1 VLFSLGHFTPHRHRT
16 TSHGSRALTPHTAAP
31 RAAAPTAIP
40 VHSDTAWTSINTLR
54 VLAMDAVEQANSGHP
69 GTPMALAPV
78 AYLLW
83 TRHLRHS
90 PRHPDWPDRD
100 RFVLSCGHA
109 SMLLYGLLHLTG
121 YDLSLDDIR
130 QFRQWGSRTPGHPE
144 RGHTAGVETTT
155 GPLGQGISNGVGM
168 AMAERFLASSFNR
181 PEGSLVDHRTW
192 VLASDGDLMEG
203 VASEAASLAG
213 HLRLGKL
220 TVIYDDNSI
229 TIDGRTD
236 LAFSENVGGR
246 FEAYGWR
253 VLRVNDGNDLAAI
266 DAALADAA
274 AEEDRPTLIVLR
286 TVIADPAPTK
296 RDTSG
301 AHGAPLGAEE
311 IRKTKAILGWPD
323 EPFFVPEAARTDM
336 GAVATRGA
344 LEEAAWRRLR
354 EAYATAHPAEA
365 ERFRQWMAGELPAGW
380 DAKLPTFGM
389 DAKAVETRKA
399 SAAALKVLAA
409 SLPNL
414 VGGSADLAGSTG
426 TAHGIGGE
434 FGPGQAGQ
442 TVHWG
447 IREHAMAACMNGM
460 AAHGGVRPFGST
472 FLVFSDYMKPSIR
485 LAALMG
491 LPVIYLGTHDSI
503 GVGEDGPTHQPIEHL
518 AMLRSIPNL
527 VVFRPGD
534 ANETVEAWRLAVER
548 RDGPTLLALTRQK
561 LPVLDRSA
569 LGAAAGVRQGG
580 YVLYDPPGGAQAI
593 ILATGSE
600 LSVALDAAQQLLTE
614 GTRVRVV
621 SLPSWELFAAQP
633 TAYRNAVLPPAVTA
647 RVSVEA
653 GTSFGWRQWLGD
665 AGLAVSLDHFGAS
678 APGERLFEEFGFS
691 ASHVADTV
699 RRVLTRS
706 E

>member
-1 VLFSLGHFTPHRHRT
+1 
-16 TSHGSRALTPHTAAP
+16 
-31 RAAAPTAIP
+31 
-40 VHSDTAWTSINTLR
+40 
-54 VLAMDAVEQANSGHP
+54 MDAVEQANSGHP

-83 TRHLRHS
+83 TRHLKHS

-155 GPLGQGISNGVGM
+155 GPLGQGIGTAVGM
-168 AMAERFLASSFNR
+168 AMAERFLGAAFNR
-181 PEGSLVDHRTW
+181 AGEPLMEHRTW

-220 TVIYDDNSI
+220 TVIYDDNRI

-236 LAFSENVGGR
+236 LSFSEDVGGR

-253 VLRVNDGNDLAAI
+253 VLRVDDGNDLSAI
-266 DAALADAA
+266 DAALSDAA
-274 AEEDRPTLIVLR
+274 GQAERPTLIVLR
-286 TVIADPAPTK
+286 TIIADPAPTK
-296 RDTSG
+296 RDTPG

-323 EPFFVPEAARTDM
+323 EPFFVPDAARADM

-344 LEEAAWRRLR
+344 EAESDWNRLHAEYR
-354 EAYATAHPAEA
+354 AAHPTEA
-365 ERFRQWMAGELPAGW
+365 ERFRQWMAGELPEGW
-380 DAKLPTFGM
+380 DTKLPVFGM

-409 SLPNL
+409 ALPNL

-426 TAHGIGGE
+426 TAHGLGGD
-434 FGPGQAGQ
+434 FGPGQSGQ

-503 GVGEDGPTHQPIEHL
+503 GVGEDGPTHQPIEQL
-518 AMLRSIPNL
+518 AMLRAIPNV

-534 ANETVEAWRLAVER
+534 ANETVEAWRAAVLR
-548 RDGPTLLALTRQK
+548 REGPTILALTRQK
-561 LPVLDRSA
+561 LPVLDRST
-569 LGAAAGVRQGG
+569 LGAAAGVHRGG
-580 YVLYDPPGGAQAI
+580 YVLFDPPGGIQAI
-593 ILATGSE
+593 AMATGSE
-600 LSVALDAAQQLLTE
+600 LSVAVDAAQLLAKD
-614 GTRVRVV
+614 GVRVRVV
-621 SLPSWELFAAQP
+621 SLPSWELFASQP
-633 TAYRNAVLPPAVTA
+633 QAYRDSVLPPAVHA

-653 GTSFGWRQWLGD
+653 ATSFGWHRWLGE
-665 AGLAVSLDHFGAS
+665 AGEAVSLDHFGAS
-678 APGERLFEEFGFS
+678 APGERLFDEFGFS
-691 ASHVADTV
+691 AAHVADTI
-699 RRVLTRS
+699 RRVLSRS
-706 E
+706 A

>member
-1 VLFSLGHFTPHRHRT
+1 
-16 TSHGSRALTPHTAAP
+16 
-31 RAAAPTAIP
+31 
-40 VHSDTAWTSINTLR
+40 
-54 VLAMDAVEQANSGHP
+54 MDAVEQANSGHP

-83 TRHLRHS
+83 TRHLKHS

-155 GPLGQGISNGVGM
+155 GPLGQGIGTAVGM
-168 AMAERFLASSFNR
+168 AMAERFLGAAFNR
-181 PEGSLVDHRTW
+181 DGEPLVEHRTW

-220 TVIYDDNSI
+220 TVIYDDNRI

-236 LAFSENVGGR
+236 LSFSEDVGGR

-253 VLRVNDGNDLAAI
+253 VLRVDDGNDLSAI
-266 DAALADAA
+266 DAALSDAA
-274 AEEDRPTLIVLR
+274 GQAERPTLIVLR
-286 TVIADPAPTK
+286 TIIADPAPTK
-296 RDTSG
+296 RDTPG

-323 EPFFVPEAARTDM
+323 EPFFVPDAARADM

-344 LEEAAWRRLR
+344 EAESDWNRLHAEYR
-354 EAYATAHPAEA
+354 AAHPTEA
-365 ERFRQWMAGELPAGW
+365 ERFRQWMAGELPEGW
-380 DAKLPTFGM
+380 DTKLPVFGM

-409 SLPNL
+409 ALPNL

-426 TAHGIGGE
+426 TAHGLGGD
-434 FGPGQAGQ
+434 FGPGQSGQ

-472 FLVFSDYMKPSIR
+472 FLVFSDYMKPAIR

-503 GVGEDGPTHQPIEHL
+503 GVGEDGPTHQPIEQL
-518 AMLRSIPNL
+518 AMLRAIPNV

-534 ANETVEAWRLAVER
+534 ANETVEAWRAAVLR
-548 RDGPTLLALTRQK
+548 REGPTILALTRQK
-561 LPVLDRSA
+561 LPVLDRST
-569 LGAAAGVRQGG
+569 LGAAAGVHRGG
-580 YVLYDPPGGAQAI
+580 YVLFDPPGGIQAI
-593 ILATGSE
+593 AMATGSE
-600 LSVALDAAQQLLTE
+600 LSVAVDAARLLAKD
-614 GTRVRVV
+614 GVRVRVV
-621 SLPSWELFAAQP
+621 SLPSWELFASQP
-633 TAYRNAVLPPAVTA
+633 QAYRDSVLPPAVHA

-653 GTSFGWRQWLGD
+653 ATSFGWHRWLGE
-665 AGLAVSLDHFGAS
+665 AGEAVSLDHFGAS
-678 APGERLFEEFGFS
+678 APGERLFDEFGFS
-691 ASHVADTV
+691 AAHVADTI
-699 RRVLTRS
+699 RRVLSRS
-706 E
+706 A

>member
-1 VLFSLGHFTPHRHRT
+1 V
-16 TSHGSRALTPHTAAP
+16 P
-31 RAAAPTAIP
+31 RPAIP
-40 VHSDTAWTSINTLR
+40 TRSPIQPDSAWVSINTIR

-83 TRHLRHS
+83 TRHLRHN
-90 PRHPDWPDRD
+90 PRNPGWSDRD

-155 GPLGQGISNGVGM
+155 GPLGQGIGNAVGM
-168 AMAERFLASSFNR
+168 AMAERFLAARFNR
-181 PEGSLVDHRTW
+181 PDATLVDHRTW

-229 TIDGRTD
+229 TIDGRTN
-236 LAFSENVGGR
+236 LAFSEDVGAR

-253 VLRVNDGNDLAAI
+253 VVRVDDGNDLEAI
-266 DAALADAA
+266 DAALAEAGEQ
-274 AEEDRPTLIVLR
+274 EERPTLIVLR

-296 RDTSG
+296 RDTSA

-323 EPFFVPEAARTDM
+323 EPFFVPEEARKDM
-336 GAVATRGA
+336 GAVADRGA
-344 LEEAAWRRLR
+344 AVEAAWSEQRR
-354 EAYATAHPAEA
+354 AYAAAFPAEA
-365 ERFRQWMAGELPAGW
+365 AEYAQWLTGDLPTGW
-380 DAKLPTFGM
+380 DAKLPVFGVE
-389 DAKAVETRKA
+389 AKGVETRKA

-409 SLPNL
+409 ALPNL

-426 TAHGIGGE
+426 TAHGLGGE
-434 FGPGQAGQ
+434 FGPGTAGQ

-491 LPVIYLGTHDSI
+491 LPTIYLGTHDSI

-518 AMLRSIPNL
+518 AMLRAIPNL

-534 ANETVEAWRLAVER
+534 ANETVEAWRAAIQR
-548 RDGPTLLALTRQK
+548 REGPTLLALTRQK
-561 LPVLDRSA
+561 LPVLDRGA
-569 LGAAAGVRQGG
+569 LGAAEGVRRGG
-580 YVLYDPPGGAQAI
+580 YVLFDPPGGAQAVVI
-593 ILATGSE
+593 ATGSE
-600 LSVALDAAQQLLTE
+600 LSVALDAARLLLAD

-633 TAYRNAVLPPAVTA
+633 ERYRDEVLPPALRA

-653 GTSFGWRQWLGD
+653 GTSFGWHRWLGD
-665 AGLAVSLDHFGAS
+665 HGEAVSLDHFGAS
-678 APGERLFEEFGFS
+678 APGERLFEEFGFT
-691 ASHVADTV
+691 ATHVADTL
-699 RRVLTRS
+699 RRVLSRTA
-706 E
+706 

>member
-1 VLFSLGHFTPHRHRT
+1 
-16 TSHGSRALTPHTAAP
+16 
-31 RAAAPTAIP
+31 
-40 VHSDTAWTSINTLR
+40 
-54 VLAMDAVEQANSGHP
+54 MDAVEQANSGHP
-69 GTPMALAPV
+69 GTPMALAPA

-83 TRHLRHS
+83 TRHLKHS
-90 PRHPDWPDRD
+90 PRHPDWIDRD

-155 GPLGQGISNGVGM
+155 GPLGQGIGNGVGM
-168 AMAERFLASSFNR
+168 AMAERFLAGAFNR
-181 PEGSLVDHRTW
+181 PGHAVVDHRTW
-192 VLASDGDLMEG
+192 VLASDGDVMEG

-213 HLRLGKL
+213 HLKLGKL

-236 LAFSENVGGR
+236 LSFSEEVGRR

-253 VLRVNDGNDLAAI
+253 VLQVDDGNDLGAI
-266 DAALADAA
+266 DAALDDAGA
-274 AEEDRPTLIVLR
+274 QEAQPTLIVLR
-286 TVIADPAPTK
+286 TVIGDPAPTK

-323 EPFFVPEAARTDM
+323 EPFFVPDAARTDM
-336 GAVATRGA
+336 GAAAERGA
-344 LEEAAWRRLR
+344 RR
-354 EAYATAHPAEA
+354 EAEWLQRHGAYAAAYPAEA
-365 ERFRQWMAGELPAGW
+365 ERLRQWMAGELPAGW
-380 DAKLPTFGM
+380 DATLPVYGV
-389 DAKAVETRKA
+389 DAKGVETRKA
-399 SAAALKVLAA
+399 SAAALKALAA
-409 SLPNL
+409 TLPNL

-434 FGPGQAGQ
+434 FGPGRSGQ
-442 TVHWG
+442 VVHWG
-447 IREHAMAACMNGM
+447 IREHGMAACMNGM
-460 AAHGGVRPFGST
+460 AAHGGVRPYGST

-503 GVGEDGPTHQPIEHL
+503 GVGEDGPTHQPIEQL
-518 AMLRSIPNL
+518 AMLRAIPNL

-534 ANETVEAWRLAVER
+534 ANETVEAWRAAIER
-548 RDGPTLLALTRQK
+548 RDGPTILALTRQK
-561 LPVLDRSA
+561 LPVLDRA
-569 LGAAAGVRQGG
+569 GLGAAAGTQRGG
-580 YVLYDPPGGAQAI
+580 YVLFDPPGTPGAI
-593 ILATGSE
+593 VMATGSE
-600 LSVALDAAQQLLTE
+600 LSVALDAARLLATD
-614 GTRVRVV
+614 GLAVRVV
-621 SLPSWELFAAQP
+621 SLPSWELFASQP
-633 TAYRNAVLPPAVTA
+633 AAYRDAVLPPAIRA

-653 GTSFGWRQWLGD
+653 ATSFGWHRWLGD
-665 AGLAVSLDHFGAS
+665 AGEAVSLDHFGAS
-678 APGERLFEEFGFS
+678 APGERLFDEFGFT
-691 ASHVADTV
+691 AARVADAV
-699 RRVLTRS
+699 RRARARS

>member
-1 VLFSLGHFTPHRHRT
+1 
-16 TSHGSRALTPHTAAP
+16 
-31 RAAAPTAIP
+31 
-40 VHSDTAWTSINTLR
+40 
-54 VLAMDAVEQANSGHP
+54 MEAVEQANSGHP

-83 TRHLRHS
+83 TRHLKHS
-90 PRHPDWPDRD
+90 PRRPGWPDRD

-130 QFRQWGSRTPGHPE
+130 DFRQWGSRTPGHPE

-155 GPLGQGISNGVGM
+155 GPLGQGISNAVGM
-168 AMAERFLASSFNR
+168 AMAERFLAARFNR
-181 PEGSLVDHRTW
+181 PDAAPVDHRTW

-213 HLRLGKL
+213 HLRLGRL

-236 LAFSENVGGR
+236 LAFSEDVGAR

-253 VLRVNDGNDLAAI
+253 VLRVDDGNDLAAI
-266 DAALADAA
+266 DAALADAGA
-274 AEEDRPTLIVLR
+274 QEERPTLIVLR
-286 TVIADPAPTK
+286 TIIGDPAPTK

-323 EPFFVPEAARTDM
+323 EAFFVPEAARTDL
-336 GAVATRGA
+336 GAVASRGA
-344 LEEAAWRRLR
+344 DAEAAWKRLLSG
-354 EAYATAHPAEA
+354 YAAAHPAEA
-365 ERFRQWMAGELPAGW
+365 AEFAQWLGGELPVGW
-380 DAKLPTFGM
+380 DAKLPVFGVE
-389 DAKAVETRKA
+389 AKAVETRKA

-426 TAHGIGGE
+426 TAHGLGGD
-434 FGPGQAGQ
+434 FGPGTVGQ

-491 LPVIYLGTHDSI
+491 LPTIYLGTHDSI
-503 GVGEDGPTHQPIEHL
+503 GVGEDGPTHQPIEQL
-518 AMLRSIPNL
+518 AMLRAIPNL

-534 ANETVEAWRLAVER
+534 ANETVEAWRAAVQR
-548 RDGPTLLALTRQK
+548 QDGPTLLALTRQK
-561 LPVLDRSA
+561 LPVLDRGTLGSA
-569 LGAAAGVRQGG
+569 DGVRRGG
-580 YVLYDPPGGAQAI
+580 YVLFDPPGGAQA
-593 ILATGSE
+593 LVMATGSE
-600 LSVALDAAQQLLTE
+600 LSVALDAAHQLLTD
-614 GTRVRVV
+614 GVRVRVV
-621 SLPSWELFAAQP
+621 SLPSWELFAAQSA
-633 TAYRNAVLPPAVTA
+633 AYRDAVLPPAVRA

-653 GTSFGWRQWLGD
+653 ATSFGWHRWLGD
-665 AGLAVSLDHFGAS
+665 GGEAVSLDHFGAS
-678 APGERLFEEFGFS
+678 APGERLFEEFGFT
-691 ASHVADTV
+691 AAHVAETV
-699 RRVLTRS
+699 RRVLSRS
-706 E
+706 A

>member
-1 VLFSLGHFTPHRHRT
+1 
-16 TSHGSRALTPHTAAP
+16 
-31 RAAAPTAIP
+31 
-40 VHSDTAWTSINTLR
+40 
-54 VLAMDAVEQANSGHP
+54 MDAVERANSGHP

-78 AYLLW
+78 GYLLW

-90 PRHPDWPDRD
+90 PHNPGWHDRD

-121 YDLSLDDIR
+121 YDLSLEEIR

-144 RGHTAGVETTT
+144 RGHTPGVETTT
-155 GPLGQGISNGVGM
+155 GPLGQGIGNGVGM
-168 AMAERFLASSFNR
+168 AMAERFLASRFNR
-181 PEGSLVDHRTW
+181 PDLEVVDHRTW

-229 TIDGRTD
+229 TIDGRTG
-236 LAFSENVGGR
+236 LAFSEDVARR
-246 FEAYGWR
+246 FEGYGWR
-253 VLRVNDGNDLAAI
+253 VLRVDDGNNLEAI
-266 DAALADAA
+266 DAALEDAA
-274 AEEDRPTLIVLR
+274 ARSERPTLIVLR
-286 TVIADPAPTK
+286 TVIGEPAPTK

-311 IRKTKAILGWPD
+311 IRATKAILGWPD
-323 EPFFVPEAARTDM
+323 EPFFVPASARQDM
-336 GAVATRGA
+336 GAVAERGA
-344 LEEAAWRRLR
+344 AR
-354 EAYATAHPAEA
+354 EAEWDRLHARYAAAHPAKA
-365 ERFRQWMAGELPAGW
+365 EELRQWLAGELPAGW
-380 DAKLPTFGM
+380 DAKLPAYGP
-389 DAKAVETRKA
+389 DAKGVETRKA

-409 SLPNL
+409 ALPNL

-434 FGPGQAGQ
+434 FGPGESGQ

-447 IREHAMAACMNGM
+447 IREHAMAACLNGL
-460 AAHGGVRPFGST
+460 AAHGGIRPFGST

-518 AMLRSIPNL
+518 AMLRAIPNL

-534 ANETVEAWRLAVER
+534 ANETVEAWRAAIR
-548 RDGPTLLALTRQK
+548 RSDGPTLLALTRQK
-561 LPVLDRSA
+561 LPVLEREG
-569 LGAAAGVRQGG
+569 LGAASGVARGG
-580 YVLYDPPGGAQAI
+580 YVLLDPPGPPEAI
-593 ILATGSE
+593 VMATGSE
-600 LSVALDAAQQLLTE
+600 LSVALEAARTL
-614 GTRVRVV
+614 GRDGVAVRVV

-633 TAYRNAVLPPAVTA
+633 AEYRDAVLPPSVRA

-653 GTSFGWRQWLGD
+653 ATSFGWHRWLGE
-665 AGLAVSLDHFGAS
+665 GGEAVALDHFGAS
-678 APGERLFEEFGFS
+678 APGERLFEEFGFT
-691 ASHVADTV
+691 AARVVQAV
-699 RRVLTRS
+699 RRVIARPG
-706 E
+706 